1 MARNLNPQCKICRRE
16 GLKLYLKGERCFTD
30 KCAVD
35 RRNYPP
41 GQHGHFRGKL
51 SDYALRLR
59 EKQKVKDIYGAFER
73 QFEIYIRN
81 AERMKGVTGYNLL
94 MLLERRLDNIV
105 YRMGFATSRNQARQL
120 VRHRHILV
128 NGKIVNIPSFQVK
141 LGDVIELKEKTRKN
155 ERIKQAL
162 NSVEARGG
170 IPRWLEVNKEL
181 FRGVVADMPKREEMT
196 LPIQEQLIV
205 EFYSR

>member
-1 MARNLNPQCKICRRE
+1 MARNTNPQCRICRRE

-41 GQHGHFRGKL
+41 GQHGHFRGKP
-51 SDYALRLR
+51 SDYGLRLR
-59 EKQKVKDIYGAFER
+59 EKQKVKDIYGVMER
-73 QFEIYIRN
+73 QFELYIKK
-81 AERMKGVTGYNLL
+81 AERMKGITGYNLL
-94 MLLERRLDNIV
+94 LLLERRLDNIV

-120 VRHRHILV
+120 VRHRHILL
-128 NGKIVNIPSFQVK
+128 NGKIVNIPSYQVRI
-141 LGDVIELKEKTRKN
+141 GDVIELKEKNRKN

-162 NSVEARGG
+162 ASVDARGG
-170 IPRWLEVNKEL
+170 IPRWLEVNKEQ
-181 FRGVVADMPKREEMT
+181 FRGVVTDLPKREELT